1 IGAYE
6 KPPAMPRIFIYGDFA
21 DIIGVT
27 AGLVGAH
34 QAGNCAGNGK
44 SYNAGRH

>member
-1 IGAYE
+1 M
-6 KPPAMPRIFIYGDFA
+6 KNLRLCRRIFIYGDFA